1 MKKTY
6 SILLLSLITAIAFA
20 GKGIVVTQKY
30 NTGKE
35 GQNVTVTWYV
45 TETQCKLKMLYS
57 DKDINTV
64 NYFIPDMTNG
74 KLLSYTEGA
83 TPAGVPKTYYSIPV
97 SGIKSA
103 VEAPV
108 VERTGETK
116 TINGINCEKV
126 IAKTATTVTEMWVTK
141 DFKAEYYRFAAFF
154 KNSNELKALSAN
166 SIKGFPIVS
175 TTKDNSGKVVNAY
188 ELVSVSTTEIADS
201 EFTVP
206 SDYKSAE
213 EVSKKK

>member
-6 SILLLSLITAIAFA
+6 SIIFLSLVTAIAFA
-20 GKGIVVTQKY
+20 GKGLVVTQKY
-30 NTGKE
+30 NTGKD
-35 GQNVTVTWYV
+35 GQSVTVTWYV

-64 NYFIPDMTNG
+64 NYFIPDVSSS

-103 VEAPV
+103 LEASV

-116 TINGINCEKV
+116 MINGMNCEK
-126 IAKTATTVTEMWVTK
+126 IISKTATTTTEMWVTK
-141 DFKAEYYRFAAFF
+141 DFKADYYRFASFF
-154 KNSNELKALSAN
+154 KNSNELKALNES
-166 SIKGFPIVS
+166 SIKGFPLVS
-175 TTKDNSGKVVNAY
+175 VTKDKSGKVLNAY
-188 ELVSVSTTEIADS
+188 ELVSVSATEIADS